1 MSNYSEEMAQQMIVS
16 GNTPNKEKFS
26 LLQGLGFYPKLATAI
41 YGSNEKE
48 FQKAMSQEAN
58 AAKKAYADIYIYK
71 RGRQYSSDIEHYY
84 RYQKGDL
91 SKRSTHLTRKEFT
104 DLYNFISDANQE
116 RYILNVGLTIS
127 WSMLGIRRH
136 KEATGLLDKGFIK
149 HLKSWHAYRIKTDPA
164 VPDKSRETPL
174 LWCYVHENSPQMDFH
189 THMMICIPEE
199 IIPPF
204 RHWVRNRIQKLSKV
218 QPVPKKAVHIST
230 PPSQPLKRQWI
241 RFQYM
246 CKGLDPRE
254 ILRFEKYGCAIPLL
268 ALTQFHY
275 RDPGLLDCKKKMG
288 YTQRYNFFALYK
300 KEYRNYDYVFNL
312 EQYKSDFRKIS
323 GFCSALDQGIY
334 DIRTLYPSTLDDMTK
349 KLPQKYEQKKFL

>member
-71 RGRQYSSDIEHYY
+71 RGRQYGSDIEHYY

-204 RHWVRNRIQKLSKV
+204 R
-218 QPVPKKAVHIST
+218 
-230 PPSQPLKRQWI
+230 
-241 RFQYM
+241 
-246 CKGLDPRE
+246 
-254 ILRFEKYGCAIPLL
+254 KYICI
-268 ALTQFHY
+268 T
-275 RDPGLLDCKKKMG
+275 
-288 YTQRYNFFALYK
+288 
-300 KEYRNYDYVFNL
+300 
-312 EQYKSDFRKIS
+312 
-323 GFCSALDQGIY
+323 
-334 DIRTLYPSTLDDMTK
+334 
-349 KLPQKYEQKKFL
+349 